1 MRIQS
6 MPQRENRIV
15 PEPFQ
20 KLSKQVDEGVEKISY
35 IMDDMAAYFER
46 RRMVQFKLVLDDMRQ
61 QDVLGGL
68 RQLSDDLPTEQGLSI
83 SQCEYW
89 SDTLD
94 RWAEDLVDPACSGAC
109 PGGRSKGSLPP
120 SVVLEILQILEGEIN
135 LREETRVAEQ
145 AKSAVE
151 AEKHATE
158 SKRLGTT
165 QETLDGRVVKV
176 VERIRQLP
184 DGDAEFGK
192 EIALLTQVSVVM
204 KDAAGILASADT
216 GPPAIAAETEAI
228 ELLLQSKRVNP
239 NAGGGGGA
247 NPGGG
252 GGGTTQDSALALLGA
267 GMNPKEVREDKGTE
281 QAVGETG
288 QAWPEEYRAGLA
300 VLQPPRKPVGQL
312 TAQTPAVD
320 RILASAARPN

>member
-1 MRIQS
+1 
-6 MPQRENRIV
+6 
-15 PEPFQ
+15 
-20 KLSKQVDEGVEKISY
+20 
-35 IMDDMAAYFER
+35 
-46 RRMVQFKLVLDDMRQ
+46 
-61 QDVLGGL
+61 
-68 RQLSDDLPTEQGLSI
+68 
-83 SQCEYW
+83 
-89 SDTLD
+89 
-94 RWAEDLVDPACSGAC
+94 
-109 PGGRSKGSLPP
+109 
-120 SVVLEILQILEGEIN
+120 VLEILQILEGEIN
-135 LREETRVAEQ
+135 LREETHVAEQ

-165 QETLDGRVVKV
+165 QETLDGRVEKV

-184 DGDAEFGK
+184 DGEAEFAK

-239 NAGGGGGA
+239 KAGGGGGA

-267 GMNPKEVREDKGTE
+267 GLNPKEVREDKGTE

-288 QAWPEEYRAGLA
+288 QAWPEEYRAGLDQYFSR
-300 VLQPPRKPVGQL
+300 LES
-312 TAQTPAVD
+312 QTD
-320 RILASAARPN
+320 N